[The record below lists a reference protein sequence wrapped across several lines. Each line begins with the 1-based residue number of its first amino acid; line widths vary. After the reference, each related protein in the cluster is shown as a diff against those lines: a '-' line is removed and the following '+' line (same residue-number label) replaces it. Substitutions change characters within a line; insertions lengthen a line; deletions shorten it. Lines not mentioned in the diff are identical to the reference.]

1 MRACS
6 TCRASSS
13 RSRSGSSSR
22 TSCCPRSGRSTPSSA
37 SVRAAVVHGRVWTNE
52 RVDRYAPNHYDI
64 QDGSRRLPT
73 NATRRPTRKQPTIC
87 TCKSPPFRRAG
98 LPAGVLRLQVPHR
111 ERLLQREPAREHY
124 SAIVYMPTVVFV
136 FCWWMDTCVCICM
149 CTSMH
154 RPPDHGLRHTAI
166 KQNHNLDPSTARPTW
181 IQRPAP
187 APTSLKNRT
196 RSSRWGPAPRAR
208 RSSAS
213 SSAPSSAS
221 TCVLHCAPP
230 AGRSMG

>member
-1 MRACS
+1 MGACGPM
-6 TCRASSS
+6 
-13 RSRSGSSSR
+13 SGWID
-22 TSCCPRSGRSTPSSA
+22 TPRIITIFN
-37 SVRAAVVHGRVWTNE
+37 V
-52 RVDRYAPNHYDI
+52 

-87 TCKSPPFRRAG
+87 TRKSPPFRRAG

-136 FCWWMDTCVCICM
+136 LCWWMDTCVCICM
-149 CTSMH
+149 CTCMH
-154 RPPDHGLRHTAI
+154 RPPDHGGRHTAI

-187 APTSLKNRT
+187 VPTSLKYRT